1 MLNCFKDY
9 KYIHILNHILDVAWP
24 KVHEIN
30 SVTTMQVVCPTQTNW
45 DNTMAADALVTLEAG
60 ASAGMV
66 LTPKAG
72 IFRLQ
77 HQKSYHIKA
86 KQKYLPFG
94 NQQVLFLVRVL

>member
-1 MLNCFKDY
+1 
-9 KYIHILNHILDVAWP
+9 
-24 KVHEIN
+24 
-30 SVTTMQVVCPTQTNW
+30 
-45 DNTMAADALVTLEAG
+45 MAADALVTLEAG

-86 KQKYLPFG
+86 KQKSKIFAIWQSTSPFSCK
-94 NQQVLFLVRVL
+94 NIVAV